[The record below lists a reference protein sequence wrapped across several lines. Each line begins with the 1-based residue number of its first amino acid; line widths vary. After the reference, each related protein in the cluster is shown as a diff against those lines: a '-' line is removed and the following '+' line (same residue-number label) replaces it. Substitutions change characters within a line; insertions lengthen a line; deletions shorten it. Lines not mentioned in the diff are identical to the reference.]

1 MYNLMDI
8 MIKCVIADNYMVVIL
23 DSWKVFRPMAKVLGG
38 NGDKSV
44 IS

>member
-8 MIKCVIADNYMVVIL
+8 MIKYVIAAKYIVVIL
-23 DSWKVFRPMAKVLGG
+23 GCWKVFRPMAKVLGG

>member
-23 DSWKVFRPMAKVLGG
+23 DSWGEYWEVAKVFGG
-38 NGDKSV
+38 NGDNIV